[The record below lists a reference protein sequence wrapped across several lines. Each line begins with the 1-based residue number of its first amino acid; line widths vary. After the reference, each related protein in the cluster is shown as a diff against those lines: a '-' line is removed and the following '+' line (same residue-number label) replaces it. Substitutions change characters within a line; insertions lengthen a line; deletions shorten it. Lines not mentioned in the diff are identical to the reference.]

1 MVQHLRRV
9 LFLST
14 DNINLQKDDTV
25 PGNSIINAGFAYLA
39 VV

>member
-14 DNINLQKDDTV
+14 DNINLQKDDTM
-25 PGNSIINAGFAYLA
+25 PGNSIINAGIAYLA